1 MFINTEGG
9 HQDNCSMKMQ
19 SGDGGKAARA
29 EAVAKKTE
37 RAPIGTF
44 FSVDVPGAELE
55 AFQRAI
61 NEGLFAGDKQSQDV
75 CEFEQP
81 GEEGGSVQCSNVSP
95 PGMTQKVVNHC
106 TQCNRDQKKS
116 VLRLCVLHGAV
127 VWGGKHPH
135 STQIRMDL

>member
-1 MFINTEGG
+1 
-9 HQDNCSMKMQ
+9 MKMQ

-37 RAPIGTF
+37 RAPIGRF
-44 FSVDVPGAELE
+44 FPVEVPAAELE

-61 NEGLFAGDKQSQDV
+61 NEGLFSGEKQSQSV
-75 CEFEQP
+75 CQFEEP
-81 GEEGGSVQCSNVSP
+81 GEEGVVVKCSNISP

-106 TQCNRDQKKS
+106 SQCNRDQKKS
-116 VLRLCVLHGAV
+116 VVALCVLHGAV

-135 STQIRMDL
+135 STQIRMEL